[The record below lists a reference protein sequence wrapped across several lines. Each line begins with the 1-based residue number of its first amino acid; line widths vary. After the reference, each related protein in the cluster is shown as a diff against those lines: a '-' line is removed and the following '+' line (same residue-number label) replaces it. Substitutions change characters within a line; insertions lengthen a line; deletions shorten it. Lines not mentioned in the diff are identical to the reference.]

1 MMRSIIS
8 IGLLSI
14 ITIFSYACR
23 ETEKSDRSEMNIA
36 KKSQIEKQTVNVMV
50 QSVNVDIFLQELNS
64 NGQLIAREKAV
75 IPFKVQEQIID
86 LKVNNGSRVKKGQV
100 LAQVESFQY
109 KKTLRDC
116 RDQFEKAR

>member
-1 MMRSIIS
+1 MKHLFIVGGLVGITAFFIS
-8 IGLLSI
+8 CSTSGKNDSN
-14 ITIFSYACR
+14 
-23 ETEKSDRSEMNIA
+23 DA
-36 KKSQIEKQTVNVMV
+36 KKLYVEKRTTEVIVKLVQTNL
-50 QSVNVDIFLQELNS
+50 FTQELHS
-64 NGQLIAREKAV
+64 NGQLSAKEKAL

-86 LKVNNGSRVKKGQV
+86 LKVNNGQRVKKGQV